1 MANERVK
8 SPQKDKEKEDGAPQ
22 TLVWLPSLQEGTP
35 KKAKQRQ
42 ILKLAEQRGE
52 SFIPVEDNEG
62 LPIEAGSPLI
72 HAEITQLRALTFT
85 SPKSGN

>member
-8 SPQKDKEKEDGAPQ
+8 SPQKYKEKDGAPQ
-22 TLVWLPSLQEGTP
+22 RLVQLPSLQKGTP

-72 HAEITQLRALTFT
+72 RAEIRQLKALTFT